1 MEQWPPRTGPR
12 PALGRRSGEGG
23 CGDGGGV
30 EVGDGGR
37 DALRLRGGDGEGHS
51 AARARAPPRK
61 GRMKGSWEPAG
72 ARKRSPAAGL
82 MGRLKEIPREVEG
95 V

>member
-30 EVGDGGR
+30 RVGDGGR

-51 AARARAPPRK
+51 A
-61 GRMKGSWEPAG
+61 G
-72 ARKRSPAAGL
+72 
-82 MGRLKEIPREVEG
+82 
-95 V
+95 